1 MTRPDDQRPDDWSDL
16 AEVWTAPQDGPD
28 MIDLVARLRRRAWL
42 ARLNFLFEAW
52 GAVLAGLFGVWMAWR
67 HEEPVMGGAALV
79 FAAFALVAT
88 LWARRGAEPGLADT
102 PAEALRAAAAQAR
115 SGLRWARAGQAVTA
129 GALLFVIVVA
139 VDAGGV
145 PGGVWVY
152 LAIGVVLAL
161 CGAFYE
167 RHARRARARAAGHRA
182 ALEEMEDAA

>member
-1 MTRPDDQRPDDWSDL
+1 
-16 AEVWTAPQDGPD
+16 
-28 MIDLVARLRRRAWL
+28 
-42 ARLNFLFEAW
+42 
-52 GAVLAGLFGVWMAWR
+52 
-67 HEEPVMGGAALV
+67 MGGAALV

-88 LWARRGAEPGLADT
+88 LWARRGGEPGLADT

-152 LAIGVVLAL
+152 LAIGIVLAL

-167 RHARRARARAAGHRA
+167 RHARRARARAADHRA
-182 ALEEMEDAA
+182 ALEEMEDPA